1 MDSLLNSITV
11 TGKHSYCTEM
21 MKRFDIQRR
30 NELFCD
36 VILEVG
42 SGDDQARL
50 KAHRNVL
57 CAASPFFYNTFNS
70 DMKEKKE
77 REIRLEEMSK
87 ASMEEVLDYLYTGH
101 VEISKENANQL
112 FAQADYFLIPR
123 LKALSSKFTNSS
135 LKAIVDTA
143 EYRTEMM
150 RSLNI
155 QRKNGHFCDVS
166 LEIGSGDDQARLK
179 AHSIVLC
186 AASPFFYTALNS
198 DMKEKKE
205 GVIRLKDT
213 TKTAME
219 EILEFLYTGYIEV
232 NNEENAFELL
242 IQADYFLIP
251 SLKALSSKFIVQKLD
266 VSNCLM
272 VYNFAIKYHGEE
284 LKNGVRDFILANLV
298 AVSATEDFLNVSG
311 KEIEEWISSDE
322 VIVKQEEEVF
332 EVIVK
337 WMEKNKNIQDGD
349 FLQLLRHVRCAF
361 LSHSYAFDVMLQ
373 HPLVNASKAC
383 SEFIVDAMKEVP
395 DDHTDKC
402 FFSKSPR
409 NCLKTHE
416 GALVASAEKET
427 ICYIP
432 SEGKWYELAEKLS
445 RRDSYNYGMS
455 SLHGKLYVI
464 GGCREQNGNIAEY
477 YDPSSNLWTPVSA
490 PAIAN
495 HRIAA
500 VTLQG
505 CLYAVGGRDK
515 NETVLSTVQRYNPD
529 TNQWQEVAPLSS
541 PRSNV
546 CAVAHGNYFYAIGGM
561 SARFE
566 YLDIVERFDPQKN
579 AWENLPS
586 LLEKRSFASGTAVK
600 GKVFVFGGLRP
611 FFPDGD
617 PCEVYDPETNMW
629 SGIPGN
635 VAPRSYASAANFIN
649 GQIFVNGIVGNEL
662 RRRRRVFQ
670 LYDVEKNKW
679 KPIPEYV
686 LHFDWHE
693 IIPLQISRD
702 VLANCKEISDRHVAQ
717 LRAFGGAGLH

>member
-1 MDSLLNSITV
+1 MGSLLESISV
-11 TGKHSYCTEM
+11 TGKDSYCTEM

-50 KAHRNVL
+50 KAHINML
-57 CAASPFFYNTFNS
+57 CAASPFFYNDLNS
-70 DMKEKKE
+70 ETTEKKD
-77 REIRLEEMSK
+77 RVIRLEETNK

-101 VEISKENANQL
+101 VEVTRENANQL
-112 FAQADYFLIPR
+112 FAYADYFMIPSLR
-123 LKALSSKFTNSS
+123 ALSSKFTNSS
-135 LKAIVDTA
+135 PKAVVDTV

-150 RSLNI
+150 KTLNV
-155 QRKNGHFCDVS
+155 QRKNAHYCNVI
-166 LEIGSGDDQARLK
+166 LEVGCGDDEAVLQAHRN
-179 AHSIVLC
+179 VLC
-186 AASPFFYTALNS
+186 AASPFFFTALSS

-205 GVIRLKDT
+205 GVIRLKET

-219 EILEFLYTGYIEV
+219 EILEFLYTGYVEV
-232 NNEENAFELL
+232 TEENAFDL
-242 IQADYFLIP
+242 ITQADYFLIP
-251 SLKALSSKFIVQKLD
+251 SLKALSSKFIVQMLD
-266 VSNCLM
+266 VSNCFM
-272 VYNFAIKYHGEE
+272 VYNFTINYNGEE

-298 AVSATEDFLNVSG
+298 ALSATEDFLNVSG

-337 WMEKNKNIQDGD
+337 WMEKNMNRYNQD
-349 FLQLLRHVRCAF
+349 FLQLLRHVRCVF
-361 LSHSYAFDVMLQ
+361 VSRSYAFDVMLQ
-373 HPLVNASKAC
+373 HPLVNTSTAC
-383 SEFIVDAMKEVP
+383 SEFILDAMKKVP
-395 DDHTDKC
+395 DDHTDQC
-402 FFSKSPR
+402 FFSQSPR

-416 GALVASAEKET
+416 GAIVASGEKEM

-432 SEGKWYELAEKLS
+432 SEDKWYELADKLS
-445 RRDSYNYGMS
+445 SRYSYNYGMS
-455 SLHGKLYVI
+455 SLHGKLYVL
-464 GGCREQNGNIAEY
+464 GGCKDRNGNIAEY
-477 YDPSSNLWTPVSA
+477 YDPSRNLWTPVSA
-490 PAIAN
+490 PGIAN

-505 CLYAVGGRDK
+505 SLYAVGGRDK
-515 NETVLSTVQRYNPD
+515 NEKVLSSVQRYNPD
-529 TNQWQEVAPLSS
+529 TDQWEEVSPLSS

-546 CAVAHGNYFYAIGGM
+546 CAVAHGNYLYAIGGM
-561 SARFE
+561 SVRFD
-566 YLDIVERFDPQKN
+566 YLDIAERFDPEKN

-586 LLEKRSFASGTAVK
+586 LLTVRSFASGTAVK
-600 GKVFVFGGLRP
+600 GKVFVFGGLRL
-611 FFPDGD
+611 FSPDGD

-635 VAPRSYASAANFIN
+635 FAPRSDASAANFMN
-649 GQIFVNGIVGNEL
+649 GQIFVNGILGNEL
-662 RRRRRVFQ
+662 RGRRRVLQ
-670 LYDVEKNKW
+670 LYDVEKNEW

-702 VLANCKEISDRHVAQ
+702 VLANCREISDRHVMR
-717 LRAFGGAGLH
+717 LRHMRGVR